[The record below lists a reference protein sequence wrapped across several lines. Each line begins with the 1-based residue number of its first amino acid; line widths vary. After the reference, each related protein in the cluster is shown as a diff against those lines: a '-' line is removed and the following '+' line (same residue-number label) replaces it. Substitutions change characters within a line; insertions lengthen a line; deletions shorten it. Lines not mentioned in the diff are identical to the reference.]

1 MESNMSM
8 QLHFLAQYKSP
19 DITIQQIAQELALPD
34 RVFSRKKRTVLGEV
48 TRVHTDDGALSVVVS
63 PYSVNQSAAAFDVHV
78 KCSDLEQLEYMRY
91 WIADKLKSDTKA
103 DSVFLICD
111 GVSER
116 IAGDIYPRLH
126 QIETRLRRYLIRFFL
141 RVVGD
146 QWLKVTAP
154 RDVIAKVATRMN
166 SNRDK
171 WDQLLVNDLYYMD
184 FYELGLLITR
194 QSTGFNDYSQII
206 ERVQSISTVDQLE
219 ELQRDIESNYTK
231 YFRDTFM
238 QHRFHN
244 LWQDLYQIRNKV
256 AHNSILTSDDLAKV
270 DQSIAQLN
278 SILEAAESKMVDVEL
293 THEEEFLIEDQQ
305 SSDLPPDPDENDFSD
320 LLPKLKILGKIDIPE
335 PRRKD
340 KQSPDVET
348 VQTAV
353 PSTSPEAADVATTD
367 DGDWI
372 IDEDEFLMALSE
384 YLEDNHFDQ
393 SRFLALSTML
403 NMLED
408 EGYNRESCRKMAF
421 QLERDRKVEIYE
433 YADRFSLRSCKAVRR
448 KKE

>member
-1 MESNMSM
+1 MAH
-8 QLHFLAQYKSP
+8 LHFLAQYKSEGTTLQSVALAIAGP
-19 DITIQQIAQELALPD
+19 DRIFSIKRISTESDGVRIQTPDRSLEITITPYA
-34 RVFSRKKRTVLGEV
+34 
-48 TRVHTDDGALSVVVS
+48 VH
-63 PYSVNQSAAAFDVHV
+63 QSAAAFDILV

-91 WIADKLKSDTKA
+91 WIAEKLKSDTKA
-103 DSVFLICD
+103 DNVFLISD
-111 GVSER
+111 GVTER
-116 IAGDIYPRLH
+116 IASDIYPKLH

-154 RDVIAKVATRMN
+154 RDVISKVASRMN
-166 SNRDK
+166 NNRDK

-194 QSTGFNDYSQII
+194 QSTGFNDYSQVI
-206 ERVQSISTVDQLE
+206 ERVQQISTVEQLE
-219 ELQRDIESNYTK
+219 ELQRDMESNYTK

-256 AHNSILTSDDLAKV
+256 AHNSILTSDDLDKV
-270 DQSIAQLN
+270 ERSIAQLN
-278 SILEAAESKMVDVEL
+278 GILEAAESKMVDVEL
-293 THEEEFLIEDQQ
+293 TREEEFKIEDQQ
-305 SSDLPPDPDENDFSD
+305 PEPPAADESATDFSD
-320 LLPKLKILGKIDIPE
+320 LLPKLKILGKIDIAE

-340 KQSPDVET
+340 KLAPDTEVAQA
-348 VQTAV
+348 VQQVTAAQV
-353 PSTSPEAADVATTD
+353 GDAATAD
-367 DGDWI
+367 DCGWI
-372 IDEDEFLMALSE
+372 IDEEEFLGALTE
-384 YLEDNHFDQ
+384 YLEDSHFDQ

-421 QLERDRKVEIYE
+421 QLERDRKVEIYD
-433 YADRFSLRSCKAVRR
+433 YSDKFSLRSCKAIR
-448 KKE
+448 KTED